1 MLDREYSPMNET
13 KSIFV
18 KLVEEDIHELNLKFQ
33 DKEKRTANLVEIF
46 KPVSWKNW
54 NIVRFFSFHEII
66 GILKS
71 YMRFFNEMVGLLE

>member
-46 KPVSWKNW
+46 KPVS
-54 NIVRFFSFHEII
+54 
-66 GILKS
+66 
-71 YMRFFNEMVGLLE
+71 

>member
-1 MLDREYSPMNET
+1 
-13 KSIFV
+13 
-18 KLVEEDIHELNLKFQ
+18 LKFQ